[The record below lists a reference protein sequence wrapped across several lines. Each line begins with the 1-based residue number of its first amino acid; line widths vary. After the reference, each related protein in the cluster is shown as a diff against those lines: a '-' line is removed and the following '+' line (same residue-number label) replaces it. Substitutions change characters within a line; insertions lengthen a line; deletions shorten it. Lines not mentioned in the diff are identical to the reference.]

1 MNFRNLITNKTILI
15 FGTGILLLLSACST
29 SADAATI
36 TPEII
41 TQETISAVSATGVVV
56 PAQSSTLSVSTSG
69 IVERVLVEEGESVAA
84 SQILIQLEGKE
95 DLQSAIESAEYELT
109 LAQQAMDELYD
120 NNAIEQ
126 ANALQ
131 ASAQAY
137 EALRQAEYNAYYFN
151 VPSNQQDFGLFEGA
165 DITREYLAEAR
176 EMYEPYKGSSS
187 EYNYIDC
194 DEIEA
199 AKQFPALCG
208 SSDRYD
214 VEDQLEDAEADFK
227 TAVDRIE
234 NQSAIIIAQENL
246 SQAMDEYETLTQGPD
261 PDEVAVAEARLEN
274 AQASFDAAQ
283 ALFDDLEVLAPFAGT
298 VSEMHTS
305 VSEWIAPG
313 QPSLLMADLEHLRV
327 ETTDLSEVDIAQVA
341 IGDSVTVTFDAL
353 PDVQVSGQVTRIAP
367 KADEGSGVNYK
378 VIVELDEI
386 PAQLRWGMT
395 AFVDIDIKVDY

>member
-1 MNFRNLITNKTILI
+1 MNFRNLITNKTFLI
-15 FGTGILLLLSACST
+15 FGAGVMLLLSACST

-36 TPEII
+36 TPEISS
-41 TQETISAVSATGVVV
+41 QESISAVSATGVVV
-56 PAQSSTLSVSTSG
+56 PAQSSTLSVSTAG
-69 IVERVLVEEGESVAA
+69 IVEQVLVEEGQSVPAG
-84 SQILIQLEGKE
+84 QTLLRLEGKE

-109 LAQQAMDELYD
+109 LAQQALDELYD

-137 EALRQAEYNAYYFN
+137 ESLRQAEYNAYYFS
-151 VPSNQQDFGLFEGA
+151 VPSNQQDLGIFEGA
-165 DITREYLAEAR
+165 DVTRESLAEAR
-176 EMYEPYKGSSS
+176 DIYEPYKGSSA
-187 EYNYIDC
+187 EYTYIDC
-194 DEIEA
+194 DKVEA
-199 AKQFPALCG
+199 IKQFPALCG
-208 SSDRYD
+208 STERYD

-234 NQSAIIIAQENL
+234 NQSAVILAQENL
-246 SQAMDEYETLTQGPD
+246 SQAMEEYETLIQGPD
-261 PDEVAVAEARLEN
+261 PDDLAAAEARLDN

-341 IGDSVTVTFDAL
+341 VGDVVAVTFDAL
-353 PDVQVSGQVTRIAP
+353 PDVEVTGQVTRIAP
-367 KADEGSGVNYK
+367 KAEEGSGVNYK
-378 VIVELDEI
+378 VVVELDEI

-395 AFVDIDIKVDY
+395 AFVDIDIKGDY